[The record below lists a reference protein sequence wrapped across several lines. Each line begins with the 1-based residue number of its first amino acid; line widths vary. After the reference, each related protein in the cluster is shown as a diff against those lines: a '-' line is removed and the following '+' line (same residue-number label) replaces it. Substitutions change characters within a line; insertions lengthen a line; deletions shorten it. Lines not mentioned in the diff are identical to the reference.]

1 MNARKR
7 KESDTM
13 ANLRICPFCESDK
26 LKIDM
31 KKKGTRYFGIGQLE
45 YYTASV
51 RCNVCHAR
59 GGAVSGFVRNRRFVD
74 KDDWLKDE
82 ISIEELERGA
92 VEKWNTRKPM
102 EAVAAELENIKTG
115 GDCRHKCKY
124 YDWSVGSCEGHCEDY
139 VRDKAIEIVRGKE

>member
-1 MNARKR
+1 MKNMK
-7 KESDTM
+7 
-13 ANLRICPFCESDK
+13 ICPFCESDK

-45 YYTASV
+45 NYTASV

-82 ISIEELERGA
+82 ISIEELKRRA

-102 EAVAAELENIKTG
+102 EAVVSELEERKGTYFDG
-115 GDCRHKCKY
+115 LR
-124 YDWSVGSCEGHCEDY
+124 CEGTMIKINE
-139 VRDKAIEIVRGKE
+139 AIEIVRGKE

>member
-1 MNARKR
+1 
-7 KESDTM
+7 M
-13 ANLRICPFCESDK
+13 ADLKPCPFCGSDK

-45 YYTASV
+45 NYTASV

-82 ISIEELERGA
+82 ISIEELERRA

-102 EAVAAELENIKTG
+102 EAVVAELEAKKADPTG
-115 GDCRHKCKY
+115 CYELSCDECKY
-124 YDWSVGSCEGHCEDY
+124 AEYCVNGDLDY
-139 VRDKAIEIVRGKE
+139 KVLIDKAISIVRGKE

>member
-13 ANLRICPFCESDK
+13 ADLRICPFCESDK

-92 VEKWNTRKPM
+92 VEKWNTRKPR
-102 EAVAAELENIKTG
+102 ETVVAAIKTKHCKKCRNIWQSKD
-115 GDCRHKCKY
+115 GDKYCKDIKCEI
-124 YDWSVGSCEGHCEDY
+124 EGVC
-139 VRDKAIEIVRGKE
+139 EIVRNSGKE

>member
-1 MNARKR
+1 
-7 KESDTM
+7 M
-13 ANLRICPFCESDK
+13 ADLLKCPFCESDK

-45 YYTASV
+45 NYTASV

-82 ISIEELERGA
+82 ISIEELERRA
-92 VEKWNTRKPM
+92 VEKWNTRKPEETVVAKLMKLRELDKFGACYKRDEVLSCTM
-102 EAVAAELENIKTG
+102 ETS
-115 GDCRHKCKY
+115 CR
-124 YDWSVGSCEGHCEDY
+124 SCYEEI
-139 VRDKAIEIVRGKE
+139 VREIVRGKE

>member
-1 MNARKR
+1 
-7 KESDTM
+7 M
-13 ANLRICPFCESDK
+13 ADLKHCPFCESDK

-45 YYTASV
+45 NYTASV

-59 GGAVSGFVRNRRFVD
+59 GGAVSGYVRNRRFVD

-82 ISIEELERGA
+82 ISIEELERRA

-102 EAVAAELENIKTG
+102 EAVVAELEKHM
-115 GDCRHKCKY
+115 DDAKKKKC
-124 YDWSVGSCEGHCEDY
+124 
-139 VRDKAIEIVRGKE
+139 

>member
-1 MNARKR
+1 MGNMK
-7 KESDTM
+7 
-13 ANLRICPFCESDK
+13 ICPFCGSDK

-45 YYTASV
+45 NYTASV

-82 ISIEELERGA
+82 ISIEELERRA
-92 VEKWNTRKPM
+92 VEKWNTRKPE
-102 EAVAAELENIKTG
+102 EAVVAELENFEMWKELLI
-115 GDCRHKCKY
+115 
-124 YDWSVGSCEGHCEDY
+124 YDLSNREREIIE
-139 VRDKAIEIVRGKE
+139 KAISIVRGKE

>member
-1 MNARKR
+1 
-7 KESDTM
+7 M
-13 ANLRICPFCESDK
+13 ADLKLCPFCESDK

-45 YYTASV
+45 NYTASV

-82 ISIEELERGA
+82 ISIEELESRA

-102 EAVAAELENIKTG
+102 EANVAELEKVAFERFGNDGMG
-115 GDCRHKCKY
+115 GQKVVSLD
-124 YDWSVGSCEGHCEDY
+124 D
-139 VRDKAIEIVRGKE
+139 AAEIIRGKE

>member
-1 MNARKR
+1 MG
-7 KESDTM
+7 D
-13 ANLRICPFCESDK
+13 LRICPFCESDK

-92 VEKWNTRKPM
+92 VEKWNTRKPEETVVAKLEKEYDLADKEKARCM
-102 EAVAAELENIKTG
+102 EENLLQ
-115 GDCRHKCKY
+115 
-124 YDWSVGSCEGHCEDY
+124 YDEAKGYARGIDT
-139 VRDKAIEIVRGKE
+139 AISIVRGKE

>member
-1 MNARKR
+1 MGDLKP
-7 KESDTM
+7 
-13 ANLRICPFCESDK
+13 CPFCESDK

-31 KKKGTRYFGIGQLE
+31 KKKVTRYFGIGQLE
-45 YYTASV
+45 NYTASV

-82 ISIEELERGA
+82 ISIEELERRA

-102 EAVAAELENIKTG
+102 EAVVAELEALKENNSGCGEIW
-115 GDCRHKCKY
+115 CASCKY
-124 YDWSVGSCEGHCEDY
+124 NESCLEGEEAFKVALDN
-139 VRDKAIEIVRGKE
+139 AISIVRNGGKEQP